1 LANVEFSCRIY
12 LRIKEPELSLRI
24 NQGDMMKKRQL
35 ILALSAL
42 FLSFT
47 VKAQNVS
54 TFPSKPLRL
63 VVGFPAGGGADV
75 MTRIIAEGLAKQLG
89 QQVVVDNKPGAE
101 GLIAATEVQRAVPD
115 GHVFLMGTNT
125 TMVALP
131 SLRPNPPFDP
141 FKDFTPISSAGEFSY
156 FLLVQP
162 SLPVKNVK
170 EFLDHVAANPGKF
183 NSASS
188 NSAAELAMLRILDK
202 RKVVNIRYKGDPAA
216 LVDMVGGHIHMII
229 ATGTNAP
236 SFVKDGRARALLTLQ
251 DERSALLPDVPTAK
265 ELGMNNLT
273 IRPWAGFFG
282 PAGMPAP
289 IAGKLSNALQ
299 MALASPEVR
308 EKLAQQG
315 FMGYGLNPDKFATY
329 FKAQYDGFN
338 QVVREYNIKFE

>member
-1 LANVEFSCRIY
+1 
-12 LRIKEPELSLRI
+12 
-24 NQGDMMKKRQL
+24 MMKRRL
-35 ILALSAL
+35 ILALAAAS
-42 FLSFT
+42 LSLAAT
-47 VKAQNVS
+47 AQTAG
-54 TFPSKPLRL
+54 TFPNKAVRL

-75 MTRIIAEGLAKQLG
+75 MTRIIAEGVAKQLG

-101 GLIAATEVQRAVPD
+101 GIIAATEVQRAAPD

-141 FKDFTPISSAGEFSY
+141 FKDFTALSSAGEFST

-170 EFLDHVAANPGKF
+170 ELLDLVTANPGKF

-202 RKVVNIRYKGDPAA
+202 RKVVNVRYKGDPAA
-216 LVDMVGGHIHMII
+216 LVDMVGGHIHMIV

-236 SFVKDGRARALLTLQ
+236 NFVKEGRARALLTLQ
-251 DERSALLPDVPTAK
+251 DERSSLLPDVPTAK
-265 ELGMNNLT
+265 EMGMNNLS

-282 PAGMPAP
+282 PAGMPPA
-289 IAGKLSNALQ
+289 IAAKLSNALQ

-315 FMGYGLNPDKFATY
+315 FMGYGMPPDKFAAY

-338 QVVREYNIKFE
+338 QMVREYNIKFE